1 MNINW
6 DQIIEALRRGEFD
19 YVESMARDSL
29 ARQRFYLT
37 HLVLIQVLIDT
48 GRLGE
53 ADLEF
58 EILISYKF
66 NLADRLD
73 KFPDILRRYEA
84 RLRNHYI
91 VSTMRPNLSFEGQV
105 MPSSIARWDLRSQL
119 PSREDFLNEVR
130 RQVLL
135 AVPVQELISVDRA
148 SICTFGSCFAANV
161 ARILILKGMSASNL
175 LIEESI
181 NSTYANR
188 ILLELVYG
196 IKGSLAHQAMRSEF
210 GDLLIDQIRSQL
222 RNASHIILTVGVAPS
237 FFDTGTGDF
246 VFSGRYSELLRTG
259 KVRMRTTTC
268 AENVSNLRIIIDILE
283 NLAPETKKI
292 ITLSPVPLAAT
303 AEISS
308 ILMADCVS
316 KSTLRAAVYEIMQD
330 NHGLTYFPAFELVRW
345 LAAYTSEDV
354 YGADDK
360 NSRHVSNWV
369 VEVIVE
375 SFIERFFLR

>member
-6 DQIIEALRRGEFD
+6 YQLIEALRRGEFD

-58 EILISYKF
+58 KILISYKF
-66 NLADRLD
+66 NLADRLND
-73 KFPDILRRYEA
+73 FPDILRRYGS

-105 MPSSIARWDLRSQL
+105 MPSSIARWDLRSHL

-135 AVPVQELISVDRA
+135 AVPAQELISVDRA

-161 ARILILKGMSASNL
+161 ARILISKGMSASNL

-196 IKGSLAHQAMRSEF
+196 IQGSLAHQAMRSEF

-283 NLAPETKKI
+283 NLAPETKK
-292 ITLSPVPLAAT
+292 LL
-303 AEISS
+303 
-308 ILMADCVS
+308 
-316 KSTLRAAVYEIMQD
+316 
-330 NHGLTYFPAFELVRW
+330 H
-345 LAAYTSEDV
+345 
-354 YGADDK
+354 
-360 NSRHVSNWV
+360 
-369 VEVIVE
+369 
-375 SFIERFFLR
+375 